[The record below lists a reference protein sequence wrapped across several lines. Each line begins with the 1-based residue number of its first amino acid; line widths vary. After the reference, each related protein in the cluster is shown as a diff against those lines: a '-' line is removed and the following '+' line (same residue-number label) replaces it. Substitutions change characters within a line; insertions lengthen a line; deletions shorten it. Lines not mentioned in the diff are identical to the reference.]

1 MVDRCHPELLLLGQR
16 LPPEAKLE
24 AGLVTAARL
33 EKAFALELVDV
44 LPGATNCLVLA
55 TRNDLV
61 LRVPLVDEESGP
73 GFRAQLAFS
82 GRGGA
87 EVLAHDDE
95 TGSTVMPRI
104 RPGRMLH
111 EVTTDPAM
119 EARICAGVIRALDH
133 PLTPG
138 AIAIEGWYEP
148 FMAVQS
154 TEEIPNEL
162 LLEAQRLAAR
172 LLATIATKRLLHGDL
187 HHYNL
192 LQHGEG
198 WVAIDPK
205 GLAADPAVEIAAFLR
220 NPCETILPTPTLMGE
235 RIRVFADEL
244 GYPASRIRDWGVAH
258 NVLSAW
264 WDPPGQRTR
273 TIRAVEAIRGASI

>member
-1 MVDRCHPELLLLGQR
+1 MVDRCHPELLLLSQR
-16 LPPEAKLE
+16 LPPEANLE
-24 AGLVTAARL
+24 AGLAAAARL
-33 EKAFALELVDV
+33 AKALAQEVVDV

-55 TRNDLV
+55 TRDDLV

-73 GFRAQLAFS
+73 GYRAQLAFS
-82 GRGGA
+82 GRGGV

-95 TGSTVMPRI
+95 TGSTLMPRL

-111 EVTTDPAM
+111 EVTTDPAE
-119 EARICAGVIRALDH
+119 EARVCAGVIRSLDH
-133 PLTPG
+133 PPIPG
-138 AIAIEGWYEP
+138 AIAIESWYEP
-148 FMAVQS
+148 FMAVRS
-154 TEEIPNEL
+154 AEEIPDDL
-162 LLEAQRLAAR
+162 LQEAQRLAEG
-172 LLATIATKRLLHGDL
+172 LLASTATKRLVHGDL

-192 LQHGEG
+192 LQHDEG

-205 GLAADPAVEIAAFLR
+205 GVAADPVVEIAAFLR
-220 NPCETILPTPTLMGE
+220 NPCATILPTPTLMSE
-235 RIRVFADEL
+235 RIRVFAEEL

-264 WDPPGQRTR
+264 WDPPEQRPR